1 MELAEN
7 VSTLNSDHMWHWN
20 VESSDYRGWSRI
32 SNADGLF
39 LTSKLVGGTSRV
51 AVEKIS
57 KCSGLLIW
65 WICQFAKTVC
75 SFKEIHEIVR
85 IS

>member
-1 MELAEN
+1 MTFHNLTKAVELAEN

-39 LTSKLVGGTSRV
+39 LTSKLVGGSSRV
-51 AVEKIS
+51 AVEKLGKSSEI
-57 KCSGLLIW
+57 LI
-65 WICQFAKTVC
+65 
-75 SFKEIHEIVR
+75 
-85 IS
+85 